1 MVIEWVG
8 VTLIIAGVILL
19 GLELAH
25 PGALLLIPSF
35 MLITAGVV
43 VTVLGASLH
52 ATLPGVGAIVGAAI
66 FAALVEIPYYRWV
79 APTHRPMTTT
89 TAGFAGQ
96 LAVVTAAVEPNTTR
110 GKVRIQREIWSAQS
124 DRPIPA
130 GTKVRIV
137 AGDGVMVQVVPVEE
151 TA

>member
-1 MVIEWVG
+1 MAIEWVG

-43 VTVLGASLH
+43 VTIFGDSLLAS
-52 ATLPGVGAIVGAAI
+52 LPGVGAIVAAAI

-96 LAVVTAAVEPNTTR
+96 YAVVTTAVEPNTAR

-124 DRPIPA
+124 DRPIPE

-137 AGDGVMVQVVPVEE
+137 AGDGVMVQVVPAEE
-151 TA
+151 PQ